1 MSNDTETTF
10 PNDRAFSSLG
20 IVAERVA
27 ATEATEDMGI
37 HYLKRQRDFVCVIKV
52 KDLKIERN
60 PDNLVGPNLNP

>member
-1 MSNDTETTF
+1 M
-10 PNDRAFSSLG
+10 
-20 IVAERVA
+20 A

-37 HYLKRQRDFVCVIKV
+37 HYLKRQRDFACVIKV